1 MQINFNFS
9 HLLIPKLSIC
19 KVISK
24 CWKSHEHFLITFKNF
39 ILKKIKCLSALLILL
54 VRYEKLGSIFLLVVK
69 FVLQFEFPAW
79 NSNLKRNLRM
89 VCFKLEWWNCLFQRY
104 TIRFWPCS
112 AAHKIQNDFWRLCL
126 SSRSSLYIPNWIKV

>member
-9 HLLIPKLSIC
+9 HLLIPKLSNF

-24 CWKSHEHFLITFKNF
+24 SWKSHEHFLMTFKNF
-39 ILKKIKCLSALLILL
+39 ILKEIQMFIDSVNTFGKIWKIR
-54 VRYEKLGSIFLLVVK
+54 VHF
-69 FVLQFEFPAW
+69 FVSGQIRNQFEFSAW

-89 VCFKLEWWNCLFQRY
+89 VCFKLEWRNCLFQRY

-112 AAHKIQNDFWRLCL
+112 AAQKVQNDFWRLCL